1 MTNALKSIVKY
12 EFIDLDE
19 KNAIFFFVKH
29 INMLLLMT
37 GFVEISDL
45 FSSNMPNEIAEM
57 YNLT

>member
-1 MTNALKSIVKY
+1 
-12 EFIDLDE
+12 
-19 KNAIFFFVKH
+19 
-29 INMLLLMT
+29 MLLLMT

>member
-12 EFIDLDE
+12 EFIDLNE
-19 KNAIFFFVKH
+19 KNSIFFLVKH

-45 FSSNMPNEIAEM
+45 FSSNMPN
-57 YNLT
+57 